1 MTTELLEKVC
11 ALAREVGLFQ
21 AEQRKAF
28 SRKRVEAKGSHD
40 YVSYVDRESERKL
53 VAALHEMLPDA
64 GFLTEEKTTEQA
76 DTAHGRVWIV
86 DPLDGTTNF
95 IHDLAPWCVCIA
107 LKEEGVLTLSVVYE
121 VTRRELFY
129 ATRGGGAW
137 LRTADGNVRQ
147 LRVSPVSE
155 LDQSLV
161 IIGYP
166 YNADGFRDFC
176 TRLTARLYGHC
187 ASIRSTGS
195 AEAELCYVAAARADV
210 YIESFIYPWDV
221 SAGALILQEA
231 GGRVSDYQ
239 GTDSLWPSGRE
250 VLATNGTVHAAM
262 LTAVQQTLQAVR
274 MPQAQQG
281 PSAAQPM
288 QQTQQA

>member
-11 ALAREVGLFQ
+11 ALATEVGLFQ

-28 SRKRVEAKGSHD
+28 RRERVEAKGNHD

-53 VAALHEMLPDA
+53 VEALHGMLPDA

-107 LKEEGVLTLSVVYE
+107 LKEEGALTLGVVYE

-129 ATRGGGAW
+129 ASRGGGAW
-137 LRTADGNVRQ
+137 LRAADGSERR
-147 LRVSPVSE
+147 LRVSPVDE
-155 LDQSLV
+155 VDQSLV

-176 TRLTARLYGHC
+176 TRLTAQLYGHC
-187 ASIRSTGS
+187 ASLRSTGS

-239 GTDSLWPSGRE
+239 GTDALWPSGRE
-250 VLATNGTVHAAM
+250 VLATNGAVHAAM
-262 LTAVQQTLQAVR
+262 LATVQQTLR
-274 MPQAQQG
+274 TLERPQEPQS
-281 PSAAQPM
+281 PS
-288 QQTQQA
+288 